1 MRWLDGE
8 GGCLIT
14 HNRVFNGCEA
24 TTAILVTKTSNDTG
38 VRSGLLR
45 GVARLILVAN
55 EEDYS
60 IIKLSQDFDVIDN
73 DADS

>member
-24 TTAILVTKTSNDTG
+24 TTAILVSKYSYDTG

-45 GVARLILVAN
+45 GVARLILVGD
-55 EEDYS
+55 EYYYRKE
-60 IIKLSQDFDVIDN
+60 KLSQDFDVL
-73 DADS
+73 

>member
-1 MRWLDGE
+1 MRWLAGE

-45 GVARLILVAN
+45 GVARLLLVGN
-55 EEDYS
+55 KKSYDKE
-60 IIKLSQDFDVIDN
+60 KLSQDFDVIDN
-73 DADS
+73 NAV

>member
-24 TTAILVTKTSNDTG
+24 TTAILVSRNKYDTG
-38 VRSGLLR
+38 MRSGLLR
-45 GVARLILVAN
+45 GVARLILVGHN
-55 EEDYS
+55 YYYNKE
-60 IIKLSQDFDVIDN
+60 KLSQDFDVIYDN
-73 DADS
+73 SV